1 MPVIKPFSPH
11 MQGAVV
17 RFLSE
22 VFPESGKV
30 FEPEGRHA
38 AFADIER
45 NFIGFWCLLDNDE
58 IIGTVAVKRLSD
70 DVCELKGM
78 YIYKKYHG
86 QGFGRRLAE
95 TAVNFARERGFG
107 KMVLDTVSTYENAL
121 RLYEKLGF
129 VPTERYNDNQK
140 ADVFMSMEL

>member
-1 MPVIKPFSPH
+1 MPVIKPFSPQ

-17 RFLSE
+17 QFLSE

-30 FEPEGRHA
+30 FEPEGRHV
-38 AFADIER
+38 AFADI
-45 NFIGFWCLLDNDE
+45 DDE
-58 IIGTVAVKRLSD
+58 QLIGTVAVKRLSD

-78 YIYKKYHG
+78 YIYKKYHR

-95 TAVNFARERGFG
+95 TAVNFAREMGFG
-107 KMVLDTVSTYENAL
+107 KMVLDTVSTYENAM

-129 VPTERYNDNQK
+129 IPTERYNDNQK